1 MRVEKVP
8 HDVGKMGGEKE
19 LCYAVDENGN
29 YVTVQSEGW
38 EAKNTTLDQ
47 AWDFVQ
53 SQITAAGK
61 KVQAGEQSN
70 LAYWMAVNMM
80 ELKLLSDYSGFSK
93 RKIKKHLCPKVFE
106 NLDTAVLEKYAYI
119 FKISIKQLTEKRK

>member
-1 MRVEKVP
+1 LKVEKVP
-8 HDVGKMGGEKE
+8 QDAGKLDGDKE

-38 EAKNTTLDQ
+38 DAKNTTLDQ

-53 SQITAAGK
+53 GQITEAEK
-61 KVQAGEQSN
+61 KVLAGDQSN

-93 RKIKKHLCPKVFE
+93 RTIKKHLRPKVFE
-106 NLDTAVLEKYAYI
+106 NLNTAVLEKYAYI
-119 FKISIKQLTEKRK
+119 FKISVDQLTDKRN

>member
-8 HDVGKMGGEKE
+8 HDAGKLDGEKE
-19 LCYAVDENGN
+19 LCYAVDKNGN

-53 SQITAAGK
+53 DQIKEAEKKILAGD
-61 KVQAGEQSN
+61 QSN

-93 RKIKKHLCPKVFE
+93 RKIKKHLRPKIFE
-106 NLDTAVLEKYAYI
+106 NLDSAVLEKYAYI
-119 FKISIKQLTEKRK
+119 FKISIDQLTEKRK

>member
-8 HDVGKMGGEKE
+8 HDAGKMDGEKE
-19 LCYAVDENGN
+19 LCYAIDENGN

-47 AWDFVQ
+47 AWDFIHG
-53 SQITAAGK
+53 QIKEAEK

-70 LAYWMAVNMM
+70 IAYWMAVNMM

-93 RKIKKHLCPKVFE
+93 RIIKKHLSPKVFE
-106 NLDTAVLEKYAYI
+106 NLDSAVLEKYAYI
-119 FKISIKQLTEKRK
+119 FKISIDQLIKKRK